1 MPGIIP
7 TTHPQL
13 HFTMTRPIPRPTPVA
28 AAAVLSLLLLS
39 GCATE
44 KALLTQTQPLQDR
57 IDRVEHNLA
66 SSSEAGLRSVE
77 NHAQEL
83 ARQQAEL
90 ARQLASVQVGLEK
103 LGDQVKLNES
113 RLLQSQAG
121 LEAQDGRMET
131 RIGGLEKRMDQTAAK
146 VESAL
151 SDLAGLQTR
160 QMQLTAADSA
170 MNDRLTGVEQ
180 RSETAARQMRE
191 VASEAGKQTSALQAR
206 QDMADSSAAQNEAA
220 LKQRLLAAEKKL
232 DSVSAQVQEALA
244 LAAKEIFLANGK
256 EAFTVLL
263 TDDKVLYP
271 QNDPNLDP
279 KDVAKLN
286 QLAANLT
293 KLDQEYHLDIQG
305 HTANN
310 STDDNNYSLG
320 KARAEVVKRHL
331 HEKLGISI
339 NRMSTISY
347 GANKPLNDGN
357 GQNRRIFIRVLVL
370 K

>member
-1 MPGIIP
+1 
-7 TTHPQL
+7 
-13 HFTMTRPIPRPTPVA
+13 MTRQTPRPTPVA
-28 AAAVLSLLLLS
+28 AAALLSLLLLG

-57 IDRVEHNLA
+57 IDRVEQNLVA
-66 SSSEAGLRSVE
+66 SNEAGLRSVE
-77 NHAQEL
+77 NRAQEL

-90 ARQLASVQVGLEK
+90 ARQLASVQVGLDK

-113 RLLQSQAG
+113 RLLQSQAD
-121 LEAQDGRMET
+121 LEAQDVQLST
-131 RIGGLEKRMDQTAAK
+131 RIGGLEKQMDQTAAR
-146 VESAL
+146 VQSAL
-151 SDLAGLQTR
+151 SDIANLQSR
-160 QMQLTAADSA
+160 QMQMASADSA
-170 MNDRLTGVEQ
+170 MSDRLAGVEQ
-180 RSETAARQMRE
+180 RVETAARQMRE
-191 VASEAGKQTSALQAR
+191 VASEVASDTTKQTSALQAR
-206 QDMADSSAAQNEAA
+206 QDVADKSATLNDAV
-220 LKQRLLAAEKKL
+220 LKQRLLTAEKKL
-232 DSVSAQVQEALA
+232 ESVSALVQEALA

-305 HTANN
+305 HTANT

-339 NRMSTISY
+339 NRMSTISF
-347 GANKPLNDGN
+347 GANKPLNDSN